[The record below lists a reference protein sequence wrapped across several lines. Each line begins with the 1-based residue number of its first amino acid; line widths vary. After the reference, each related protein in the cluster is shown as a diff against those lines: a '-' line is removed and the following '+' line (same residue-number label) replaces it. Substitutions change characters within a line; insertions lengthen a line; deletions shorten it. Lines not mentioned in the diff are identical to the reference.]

1 MYESG
6 YYKPIRNCN
15 AFRNNYIEYES
26 NGDNDKILS
35 IKEYLDMIRQYLS
48 DIINDHQTQ
57 GEWKVQLKIEIN
69 FISSKD
75 SNETCIMRTK
85 SDNIE
90 IMIGNERD

>member
-1 MYESG
+1 M
-6 YYKPIRNCN
+6 
-15 AFRNNYIEYES
+15 
-26 NGDNDKILS
+26 
-35 IKEYLDMIRQYLS
+35 
-48 DIINDHQTQ
+48 NDHKTQ